1 MTRLRALLALLAL
14 LTSACGST
22 RPAKVSPAPAPPV
35 VARPPAPVPVA
46 APCLP
51 VGPPAPPPEPRAPEL
66 RRGDEAY
73 ERGDLAAAAA
83 AYDAYLATAPAM
95 GAGRE
100 VDRVLARLVVLS
112 SLPPTRDPVA
122 ARDYHERLVREYP
135 DSTHRAE
142 ADLVLRASAELDAQ
156 RKKIL
161 DLEKEVARLK
171 QVVEKLKE
179 IDLAPKKPP

>member
-1 MTRLRALLALLAL
+1 
-14 LTSACGST
+14 
-22 RPAKVSPAPAPPV
+22 
-35 VARPPAPVPVA
+35 
-46 APCLP
+46 
-51 VGPPAPPPEPRAPEL
+51 L

-73 ERGDLAAAAA
+73 ERGDLAGAAA
-83 AYDAYLATAPAM
+83 AYDAYLATSPAM
-95 GAGRE
+95 EAARE
-100 VDRVLARLVVLS
+100 VDRVLARLVVLC

-122 ARDYHERLVREYP
+122 ARDYHERLVREFP

-142 ADLVLRASAELDAQ
+142 ADLVLRASIELDAHK
-156 RKKIL
+156 KKIQ

>member
-1 MTRLRALLALLAL
+1 MTRPCALLALLAVL
-14 LTSACGST
+14 AMACGT
-22 RPAKVSPAPAPPV
+22 TGPAKVSPAPAPPV
-35 VARPPAPVPVA
+35 EARPPAPVPVA
-46 APCLP
+46 VPCPP
-51 VGPPAPPPEPRAPEL
+51 VGPPTRAPEPRAPEL

-73 ERGDLAAAAA
+73 ERGDLAGAAA
-83 AYDAYLATAPAM
+83 AYDAYLATGAAPGTA
-95 GAGRE
+95 RE
-100 VDRVLARLVVLS
+100 VDRVLARLVVLC

-122 ARDYHERLVREYP
+122 ARDYHDRLVRDFP

-156 RKKIL
+156 KKKIQ